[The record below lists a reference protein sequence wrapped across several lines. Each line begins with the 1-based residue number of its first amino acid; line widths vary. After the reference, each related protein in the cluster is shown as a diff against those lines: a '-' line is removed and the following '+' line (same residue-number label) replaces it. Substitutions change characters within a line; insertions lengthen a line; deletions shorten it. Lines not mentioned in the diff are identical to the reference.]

1 MIKYFLSLLA
11 ALLLFSNT
19 QAQKKV
25 SVSGTVKDAKN
36 GEVMTGAVIY
46 LKSDPQN
53 GATVNAY
60 GFYSITL
67 PMGHDTLIAQYIG
80 YDKKILI
87 LNLVHDTTINFSM
100 GENVTTMQEVVV
112 SASKEDKGNK
122 NVTSAQM
129 GALTL
134 TTREIDK
141 IPVFFGEKDI
151 MKTLELTPGVKS
163 AGDGNSGFYVRG
175 GSSDQ
180 NLVLLDE
187 APVYN
192 SGHLL
197 GFFSTFNSDAIKD
210 VTLYKGGMPADYGG
224 RLSSVVDVKMKD
236 GNDQNYSVS
245 GGIGLITSRLTVEGP
260 IVKHK
265 GSFMVSGRFAYPG
278 LFVKLSSNPN
288 INTATLYFYDLNLKA
303 NYTLGNHDRVFL
315 SAYLGRDVFGYGG
328 KFSISWGNITATA
341 RWNHIFNEKLFS
353 NTTFIFNNYNYKIL
367 VGQDTAQATILSGIQ
382 DISLKEDFEYYPNSW
397 NKIHFGFNIIDHT
410 YIPGE
415 VTALGANKLVSLDQ
429 SKTHA
434 LETAIYASDE
444 QALAPWFKMIYGVRF
459 SEFTCIGRQMVYTS
473 YDPETNLPT
482 DSSYYKAGQPIVTYW
497 NLEPRL
503 SMNFIINEHNS
514 IKLAYDRNTQYVQ
527 QLSNTTSTNPTD
539 LWIPTS
545 KLVKPEISDQGAIG
559 YFGNYLKGGL
569 QPSVEAYY
577 KYMQNQVDYVSGADL
592 LLNRYVES
600 QLVYGIGWA
609 YGVETMIQY
618 DIWKIHGWAAYT
630 WSRSLRRFPAID
642 NNQPYYAKQDRTHEV
657 SFVGIYDINKKWSVS
672 AVFVFYTGNAV
683 TWPSGSYVIGNTI
696 VPLYTSRNG
705 YRMPDYERLDL
716 GATVQLKKHKKW
728 DHNLNLT
735 LYNALGKENAY
746 SINFQQNPNNPSQT
760 EAVQV
765 ALGRWIPSITYNF
778 KFL

>member
-1 MIKYFLSLLA
+1 MSKGFLLWLSLC
-11 ALLLFSNT
+11 LLFSNV
-19 QAQKKV
+19 QAQKNV
-25 SVSGTVKDAKN
+25 TISGTVKDAKT
-36 GEVMTGAVIY
+36 GEVMSGAIIY
-46 LKSDPQN
+46 YKADPQN
-53 GATVNAY
+53 GASVNAY
-60 GFYSITL
+60 GFYSLTL
-67 PMGHDTLIAQYIG
+67 PPGKDTLVTQFIG
-80 YDKKILI
+80 YDKKFIA
-87 LNLVHDTTINFSM
+87 LNLTHDSTVNFTM
-100 GENVTTMQEVVV
+100 GEADNTMQEVVV
-112 SASKEDKGNK
+112 NANKDKGNQ

-129 GALTL
+129 GAITL
-134 TTREIDK
+134 TTKEIDK

-175 GSSDQ
+175 GTTDQ

-197 GFFSTFNSDAIKD
+197 GFFSTFNSDAIAD

-224 RLSSVVDVKMKD
+224 RLASVVDVKMRD
-236 GNDQNYSVS
+236 GNDQDYSVS
-245 GGIGLITSRLTVEGP
+245 GGIGLITSRLNIEGP
-260 IVKHK
+260 IKKHK
-265 GSFMVSGRFAYPG
+265 GSFLVSGRFAYPG
-278 LFVKLSSNPN
+278 LFAKLSSNPE
-288 INTATLYFYDLNLKA
+288 IKDVTLYFYDLNLKA

-315 SAYLGRDVFGYGG
+315 SAYLGRDVLSLNNFGLN
-328 KFSISWGNITATA
+328 WGNITATA

-353 NTTFIFNNYNYKIL
+353 NTSFIFNNYNYKVL

-382 DISLKEDFEYYPNSW
+382 DISLKQDFQYYPNSK
-397 NKIHFGFNIIDHT
+397 NKLHFGFNSIYHT
-410 YIPGE
+410 FIPGE
-415 VTALGANKLVSLDQ
+415 VTSIGYNKLVSLDQ

-434 LETAIYASDE
+434 LENAIYASNE
-444 QALAPWFKMIYGVRF
+444 ETFTSWFKMIYGVRF
-459 SEFTCIGRQMVYTS
+459 SEFTALGKQLVYNS
-473 YDPETNLPT
+473 YDPETFLPT
-482 DSSYYKAGQPIVTYW
+482 DSTYYGVAKPIVTYW

-514 IKLAYDRNTQYVQ
+514 IKLAFDRNTQYIQ
-527 QLSNTTSTNPTD
+527 QLSNATSTNPTD

-559 YFGNYLKGGL
+559 YFGNFLHGGL
-569 QPSVEAYY
+569 QPSVETYY
-577 KYMQNQVDYVSGADL
+577 KYMQNQVDYVSGANL

-618 DIWKIHGWAAYT
+618 DVWKMHGWVSYT
-630 WSRSLRRFPAID
+630 WSRSLRQFPAID
-642 NNQPYYAKQDRTHEV
+642 NNVPYYAAQDRTHEADAV
-657 SFVGIYDINKKWSVS
+657 WIYDINKKWSVS

-683 TWPSGSYVIGNTI
+683 TWPSGSYILGNTI

-705 YRMPDYERLDL
+705 YRMPDYERLDI

-746 SINFQQNPNNPSQT
+746 YINFITSPNNPSQT
-760 EAVQV
+760 EAQQV
-765 ALGRWIPSITYNF
+765 SLGRWIPSVTYNF